1 MSRYIGNYVK
11 TCDLCIRTKIQRRRP
26 IGELHPTETPE
37 ERWDKVSV
45 DFIVELPDAHGY
57 DAIMNVVD
65 SVGKRAHFI
74 PTHTTINAIGA
85 ARIYLREVWK
95 LHGLPRV
102 VLSDRGSQF
111 VADFTRE
118 LYRLLGIGLATST
131 AYHPQTD
138 GQTERANQ
146 ELEQYLR
153 TFVNERQDDWDKLLP
168 LSEFAY
174 NNHIH
179 SSTQQTPFMVDT
191 GRHPRMG
198 FEPQEPR
205 SHVESVNEFADR
217 MAHGLEEAKA
227 ALTKAKEE
235 YTMYYN

>member
-1 MSRYIGNYVK
+1 MLELVSRNYWWPQMSRYVGTYVK
-11 TCDLCIRTKIQRRRP
+11 TCDLCIRTKIQRQRP

-65 SVGKRAHFI
+65 CVGKRAHFI

-85 ARIYLREVWK
+85 ARLYMREIWK
-95 LHGLPRV
+95 HHGLPRA

-118 LYRLLGIGLATST
+118 LYRLLGIKLATST

-153 TFVNERQDDWDKLLP
+153 TFVNERQDDWDELLP
-168 LSEFAY
+168 LGEFTY
-174 NNHIH
+174 NNHLRERAIALH
-179 SSTQQTPFMVDT
+179 
-191 GRHPRMG
+191 GIN
-198 FEPQEPR
+198 
-205 SHVESVNEFADR
+205 ESQ
-217 MAHGLEEAKA
+217 
-227 ALTKAKEE
+227 
-235 YTMYYN
+235 